1 MCCTRSDKSVDCPGA
16 GKNGEMAYLLAIS
29 EVFLIGFYKTEA
41 KQLRSS
47 IAFIVGDMMEEEK
60 SRFCHFRVSQSA
72 NLRM

>member
-47 IAFIVGDMMEEEK
+47 IAFIV
-60 SRFCHFRVSQSA
+60 VT
-72 NLRM
+72 